1 MASYV
6 RKIPVHRVVQDNRY
20 LGVCVCMCVCAGP
33 AFTGIVGL
41 SRSTPPFLENS
52 DRDFFEPLYLTNY
65 YAPRKKK
72 RGGRRGKKGER
83 KGEEKKKEKN
93 LTLLSDLDWP
103 VNCQWQ

>member
-1 MASYV
+1 MARRRECFDPTPATPY
-6 RKIPVHRVVQDNRY
+6 P
-20 LGVCVCMCVCAGP
+20 GP

-72 RGGRRGKKGER
+72 EGGEEREERGKKR
-83 KGEEKKKEKN
+83 RRKKEREKSN
-93 LTLLSDLDWP
+93 FA
-103 VNCQWQ
+103 